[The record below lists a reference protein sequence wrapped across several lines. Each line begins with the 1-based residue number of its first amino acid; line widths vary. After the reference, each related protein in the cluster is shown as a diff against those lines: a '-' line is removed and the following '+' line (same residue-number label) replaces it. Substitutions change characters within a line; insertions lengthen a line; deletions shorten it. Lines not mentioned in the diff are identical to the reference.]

1 MLQNVRVL
9 ASVAILLG
17 VVESAAAALLGGGDD
32 SDESDD
38 AGGDDGGV
46 SDDDAFSTDSGGD
59 STSLGDA
66 QAFDY
71 TPDAESDDATEIA
84 GRGVRMTGNEPG
96 GYRVN
101 PNGQDV
107 DYFDSDGNLS
117 AQYHGSH
124 GDPHG
129 HNFDNGVRDDMHLPM
144 SSINFD

>member
-1 MLQNVRVL
+1 MRLT
-9 ASVAILLG
+9 SID
-17 VVESAAAALLGGGDD
+17 SAD
-32 SDESDD
+32 SKRKSRPSQVGFF
-38 AGGDDGGV
+38 APANSDDGGV
-46 SDDDAFSTDSGGD
+46 SDDDVFSTDSGGD
-59 STSLGDA
+59 STPLGDA

-84 GRGVRMTGNEPG
+84 GRGVRMAGNEPG
-96 GYRVN
+96 GYRIN

-129 HNFDNGVRDDMHLPM
+129 HNFN
-144 SSINFD
+144 NFD